1 MRVYFE
7 VDSLSASFMT
17 SRVNGVPLAM
27 LASDWFSCYC
37 CHCFVRNKHGGIRL
51 LLLRLAENSWQ
62 RVFTQQVD
70 RLTIFKFD
78 NAGMKDTILYILL
91 INNCLVFKKRS
102 KGGPKEGKGGFR
114 AKSTEAL
121 YG

>member
-1 MRVYFE
+1 M
-7 VDSLSASFMT
+7 
-17 SRVNGVPLAM
+17 
-27 LASDWFSCYC
+27 
-37 CHCFVRNKHGGIRL
+37 
-51 LLLRLAENSWQ
+51 
-62 RVFTQQVD
+62 D

-78 NAGMKDTILYILL
+78 NAGMKDTILYFLF

>member
-1 MRVYFE
+1 ML
-7 VDSLSASFMT
+7 SLFC
-17 SRVNGVPLAM
+17 L
-27 LASDWFSCYC
+27 LC
-37 CHCFVRNKHGGIRL
+37 NKHGGNRL
-51 LLLRLAENSWQ
+51 LLLPSAENSRQ

-70 RLTIFKFD
+70 RLTVFKFD

-102 KGGPKEGKGGFR
+102 KGGPKEGKGGLR